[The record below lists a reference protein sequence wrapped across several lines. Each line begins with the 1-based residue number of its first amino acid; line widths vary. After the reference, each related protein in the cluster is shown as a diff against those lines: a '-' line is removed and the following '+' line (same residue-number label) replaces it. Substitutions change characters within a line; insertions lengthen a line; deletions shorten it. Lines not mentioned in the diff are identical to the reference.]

1 MTYTTKKG
9 YGLKVIFITI
19 VFVLILSLIVPCFK
33 NYSAVAATSSGPEYF
48 TGYSGDEISEEKLH
62 ELTRLNSAS
71 DDLPS
76 ITFLVHGQGGDASHW
91 SNDEKTKHRS
101 DDEAFN
107 FAYDANSMI
116 ENLRRLAGEANVLW
130 AQMGSNKNFY
140 LSTLDRGFYNTDHST
155 YDYWTKI
162 KDISKHTIVVFES
175 ADPYSYHRNVYE
187 ELHTVIDK
195 ISYDYLYLTGKIP
208 TVNLISHSRGGITSM
223 MFATGY
229 TKDGKLA
236 NVHYSDKYASGYI
249 DIGDGYYEIPAEYN
263 QESPIIHDHP
273 YNVAELY
280 SMGSP
285 YHGTDWDKEILWGVS
300 HSLLGGSFANESAKN
315 ILDETIQSEI
325 HNCWE
330 EAVDKNPNLRLNAIA
345 GTFNLSFVLGLLS
358 EDYESLNSYLSAS
371 TLNTYL
377 NILDR

>member
-175 ADPYSYHRNVYE
+175 AD
-187 ELHTVIDK
+187 
-195 ISYDYLYLTGKIP
+195 
-208 TVNLISHSRGGITSM
+208 GG
-223 MFATGY
+223 
-229 TKDGKLA
+229 
-236 NVHYSDKYASGYI
+236 
-249 DIGDGYYEIPAEYN
+249 
-263 QESPIIHDHP
+263 
-273 YNVAELY
+273 
-280 SMGSP
+280 
-285 YHGTDWDKEILWGVS
+285 
-300 HSLLGGSFANESAKN
+300 
-315 ILDETIQSEI
+315 
-325 HNCWE
+325 
-330 EAVDKNPNLRLNAIA
+330 
-345 GTFNLSFVLGLLS
+345 
-358 EDYESLNSYLSAS
+358 
-371 TLNTYL
+371 
-377 NILDR
+377 